1 MGAVLLAALLSAAH
15 LDGAV
20 TAGAQAGSNDASA
33 VSSGS
38 AGSLLLE
45 PSLAGFFEQ
54 AGFSAEAHYAP
65 WLRLR
70 EGGSNGSFDRRQS
83 ASFAAA
89 LQQTRSLRWLAS
101 ERFRYGQD
109 ALTWDPGATRP
120 FDFVD
125 ALPAVVPDDLF
136 TDTELGFS
144 LQPARGWALNGSA
157 GYAAYG
163 GASTASQR
171 VLPLQQGPQ
180 LYLGLDHDL
189 TRSDQLSGELYAAHT
204 AASNGRQSS
213 LVQLTG
219 SWRRQLDA
227 STRARIAAG
236 ASAYGQSAAGQ
247 SFSGGLHPAAA
258 AEIGHQLPG
267 RLPRVE
273 LSAVA
278 SLRPHQNPLTAE
290 LVQRAELALSARF
303 FLPDK
308 LSLRARAATARE
320 LRSQPTQLLL
330 GALDASLDLGGDV
343 ALAAGTEML
352 WQRAQ
357 DSLPAVR
364 WLAFTALSFGARNLF
379 SDR

>member
-1 MGAVLLAALLSAAH
+1 MAAVLLAALFAAAH

-33 VSSGS
+33 AAPGS

-54 AGFSAEAHYAP
+54 AGFTAEARYAP

-70 EGGSNGSFDRRQS
+70 EGGSNWAFDKRQS
-83 ASFAAA
+83 ASLAAS
-89 LQQTRSLRWLAS
+89 LQQTRSLQWLAS

-109 ALTWDPGATRP
+109 ALRWDPGATRP

-125 ALPAVVPDDLF
+125 ALPAAVPDDLF
-136 TDTELGFS
+136 TDTELGFA

-163 GASTASQR
+163 GASSASQR
-171 VLPLQQGPQ
+171 LLPLQQGPQ
-180 LYLGLDHDL
+180 LYLGLDHEQ
-189 TRSDQLSGELYAAHT
+189 TRSDEVSGELYASYT
-204 AASNGRQSS
+204 TASNGRQSA
-213 LVQLTG
+213 LAKLTG
-219 SWRRQLDA
+219 GWRRQLDA
-227 STRARIAAG
+227 NTRARIVAG
-236 ASAYGQSAAGQ
+236 ASVFGQSAAA
-247 SFSGGLHPAAA
+247 LHPVAA
-258 AEIGHQLPG
+258 AEVGHLLPG
-267 RLPRVE
+267 RLPRLE
-273 LSAVA
+273 LSAIA
-278 SLRPHQNPLTAE
+278 ALGPHPNPLTAE
-290 LVQRAELALSARF
+290 LVERAELAVSARW
-303 FLPDK
+303 LLQDK

-330 GALDASLDLGGDV
+330 GALDASLELGGDV

-357 DSLPAVR
+357 GTLPAVR
-364 WLAFTALSFGARNLF
+364 WIAFTALSFGARNLL

>member
-1 MGAVLLAALLSAAH
+1 MVLLAALCAAAH

-20 TAGAQAGSNDASA
+20 RAGAQAGSNDASA
-33 VSSGS
+33 IPSGA

-54 AGFSAEAHYAP
+54 ADFSAEAHYAP

-70 EGGSNGSFDRRQS
+70 NGDAAWSFDRRQS
-83 ASFAAA
+83 GSLAAS
-89 LQQTRSLRWLAS
+89 LRQTRSLQWMAS

-109 ALTWDPGATRP
+109 ALTWDPGSTRP

-125 ALPAVVPDDLF
+125 ALPAAVPDDLF

-144 LQPARGWALNGSA
+144 LQAARGWALNGSA

-163 GASTASQR
+163 GASAVSQR

-180 LYLGLDHDL
+180 LYLGLDHEL
-189 TRSDQLSGELYAAHT
+189 TRSDLLAGELYSST
-204 AASNGRQSS
+204 TSASNGRQSS
-213 LVQLTG
+213 LLKLTS
-219 SWRRQLDA
+219 SWRRQLDLN
-227 STRARIAAG
+227 TRARIAGG

-247 SFSGGLHPAAA
+247 SFAPGLHPVAA
-258 AEIGHQLPG
+258 AEISHQLPG
-267 RLPRVE
+267 RVPRIE
-273 LSAVA
+273 LSALA
-278 SLRPHQNPLTAE
+278 SLGPHPNPLTAE
-290 LVQRAELALSARF
+290 LVQRAELAVSARW
-303 FLPDK
+303 FLEDK
-308 LSLRARAATARE
+308 LSLRARAASARE

-330 GALDASLDLGGDV
+330 GAFDASLDLGGNV
-343 ALAAGTEML
+343 ALAAGTELL

-357 DSLPAVR
+357 ASLPAVR
-364 WLAFTALSFGARNLF
+364 WIAFTALSFGARNLV